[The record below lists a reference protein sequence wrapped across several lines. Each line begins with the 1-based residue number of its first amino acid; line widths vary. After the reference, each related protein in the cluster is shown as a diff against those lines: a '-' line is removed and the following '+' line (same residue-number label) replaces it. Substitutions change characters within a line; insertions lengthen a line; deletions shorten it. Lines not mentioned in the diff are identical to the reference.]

1 MALIDKIQ
9 DSNLGLK
16 GRTPAVREGATKAS
30 KVHVEDPT
38 PGVQG
43 DEIFSKEHSQLDLD
57 GQIPKNTYRA
67 NAPEGAS
74 F

>member
-1 MALIDKIQ
+1 MALIKKVQ

-16 GRTPAVREGATKAS
+16 GRTPKIREGATQAS
-30 KVHVEDPT
+30 KIHVEDPT
-38 PGVQG
+38 PGAQG

-57 GQIPKNTYRA
+57 GQVPKNTYR
-67 NAPEGAS
+67 NSAPEGAS